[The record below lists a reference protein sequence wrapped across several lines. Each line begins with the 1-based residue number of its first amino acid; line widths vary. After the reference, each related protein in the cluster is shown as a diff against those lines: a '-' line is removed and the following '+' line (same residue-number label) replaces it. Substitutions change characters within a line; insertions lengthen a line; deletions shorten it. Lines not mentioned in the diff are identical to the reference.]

1 MSTAVATKK
10 NAELSTDVMDDIFA
24 IAGEGASFEASELQ
38 IPFIRLAQQMS
49 PELNKKDAKFIAGL
63 SAGDMFNTLTHQTY
77 DGEEGI
83 EVIPCYITTK
93 YLEFVDRDLGGGF
106 VGEIDPSDPV
116 LKRTTKNGT
125 KDMLPNGNQVVT
137 SDQYYCLVLDGQG
150 SFEPAVIDMKV
161 TQMKVSRR
169 WKSQIS
175 LNKAKNPKTGELQIL
190 PLVSTIWKLTT
201 VDETN
206 RRNETYS
213 NYAVHKVGMV
223 QDRDLFMEA
232 KTFRD
237 SIKAGEVKANDPDN
251 SSTQR
256 SGSQDGSR
264 GPRVQDDEIPF

>member
-1 MSTAVATKK
+1 MATAVAKAK
-10 NAELSTDVMDDIFA
+10 GVEVSTDVVDDIFA
-24 IAGEGASFEASELQ
+24 IAGEGATFAASELQ

-77 DGEEGI
+77 DGEEGV

-93 YLEFVDRDLGGGF
+93 YLEFVDRDAGGGF
-106 VGEIDPSDPV
+106 VGEINPSDPV
-116 LKRTTKNGT
+116 LKRTTKEGT

-137 SDQYYCLVLDGQG
+137 SDQYYCLVLDGEG

-175 LNKAKNPKTGELQIL
+175 LNKAKNPKTGELQLL

-206 RRNETYS
+206 RRNETYA
-213 NYAVHKVGMV
+213 NYAVQKVGMV
-223 QDRDLFMEA
+223 QDRDIFMEA
-232 KTFRD
+232 KTFRE
-237 SIKAGEVKANDPDN
+237 SIMAGEVKAAKDPDHT
-251 SSTQR
+251 STGNQ
-256 SGSQDGSR
+256 GSKGEDNERDQD
-264 GPRVQDDEIPF
+264 IPF